1 MLCTG
6 SIVSIVGN
14 TINLLLPPA
23 TSKDP
28 GSYKSLPVIEFNN
41 VTIYFITRKLYS
53 FVQYKQLAS
62 FSPCTY
68 TLTTKDYKRRAQSSK
83 MESSEAGGSSRLTQ
97 VPPTSWLHPSNRIH
111 RFLALLLM
119 CFLCFGSY
127 FCYDS
132 PGALADNFK
141 NDSHL
146 NTSQFALLYSIY
158 SWPNVVLCF
167 IGGYL
172 VDRYFGVRLGT
183 VIYMTIVFVGAVLF
197 ALGVYINTYW
207 LMILGRFVFGIG
219 GESLQV
225 VVNNYVVLW
234 FKGKEL
240 NMVFGLQLSFSRFG
254 STVNFW
260 VMEPVYKWVANYYS
274 GYEQLGVT
282 LFLAS
287 LTCFISLICG
297 VILGWMDYRAE
308 KILGRQDE
316 SQSDEP
322 VHLKDIRHFKPV
334 FWLLSVICV
343 SYYLAIFPFIA
354 LGKLFFE
361 RKFDFLPQAANNV
374 NSMIYL
380 LSAALS
386 PFFGILIDKTGRN
399 MTWVIISIVTTIA
412 AHSIMAFT
420 FFNPYI
426 GVITLGI
433 SYSLLAS
440 GLWPLVAL
448 IVPENQLGTAYGIC
462 QAVQNMGLA
471 TVLILAGV
479 IVDKYGYLML
489 EMFFLGCLFVALIA
503 AVLINILDSAN
514 NGVLNMSPAMRES
527 VKTNA
532 LTTGTDETT
541 NLLDHE
547 ESTDQEEVD
556 CKRIPESSLE
566 DQRSMESRDISAAQS
581 NRIRSRYLA
590 QILPNTNVER
600 Q

>member
-1 MLCTG
+1 
-6 SIVSIVGN
+6 
-14 TINLLLPPA
+14 
-23 TSKDP
+23 
-28 GSYKSLPVIEFNN
+28 
-41 VTIYFITRKLYS
+41 
-53 FVQYKQLAS
+53 
-62 FSPCTY
+62 
-68 TLTTKDYKRRAQSSK
+68 
-83 MESSEAGGSSRLTQ
+83 MENPESGESSRLAQ
-97 VPPTSWLHPSNRIH
+97 LPPTSWCHPANRIH

-127 FCYDS
+127 FCFDT

-141 NDSHL
+141 QDSLL

-158 SWPNVVLCF
+158 SWPNIILCF

-183 VIYMTIVFVGAVLF
+183 VIYMTIVYIGAVIF
-197 ALGVYINTYW
+197 AFGVYINAYW
-207 LMILGRFVFGIG
+207 LMIAGRFVFGIG

-240 NMVFGLQLSFSRFG
+240 NMVFGLQLSFARFG

-260 VMEPVYKWVANYYS
+260 VMEPVYKWVSNYYS
-274 GYEQLGVT
+274 GYERLGVT
-282 LFLAS
+282 LFIAS
-287 LTCFISLICG
+287 LTCFFSLICG

-316 SQSDEP
+316 QNNAEP
-322 VHLKDIRHFKPV
+322 FRITDIKHFKPV

-343 SYYLAIFPFIA
+343 AYYLAIFPFIA

-361 RKFDFLPQAANNV
+361 RKFDFLPQEANNV
-374 NSMIYL
+374 NSMVYL

-399 MTWVIISIVTTIA
+399 MTWIIISVVTTIT
-412 AHSIMAFT
+412 AHGLMAFT
-420 FFNPYI
+420 FSNPYV
-426 GVITLGI
+426 GVIILGI

-448 IVPENQLGTAYGIC
+448 IVPEHQLGTAYGIC
-462 QAVQNMGLA
+462 QAVQNLGLA
-471 TVLILAGV
+471 TVMILSGI

-489 EMFFLGCLFVALIA
+489 EMFFMACLFVTLIT
-503 AVLINILDSAN
+503 AVLIYIMDSAS
-514 NGVLNMSPAMRES
+514 NGVLNMSPHMRES
-527 VKTNA
+527 TKPQTRTREN
-532 LTTGTDETT
+532 DETA
-541 NLLDHE
+541 NLLGSEDY
-547 ESTDQEEVD
+547 TDQEETD
-556 CKRIPESSLE
+556 SGRGHDSLQE
-566 DQRSMESRDISAAQS
+566 QLSVNPADVAQAQS
-581 NRIRSRYLA
+581 DRIRSRYLA
-590 QILPNTNVER
+590 QILPTSNTER